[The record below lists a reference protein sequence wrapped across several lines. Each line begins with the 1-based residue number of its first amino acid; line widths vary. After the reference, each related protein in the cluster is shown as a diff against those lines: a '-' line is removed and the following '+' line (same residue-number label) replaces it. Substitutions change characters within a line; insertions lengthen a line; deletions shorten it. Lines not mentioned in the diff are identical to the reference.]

1 MSGESYTNEDFIK
14 NMPTDPRPS
23 HLMMKLAK
31 SSLELPLP
39 FGNSTTLFTVMTVLH
54 N

>member
-14 NMPTDPRPS
+14 NMPADPWAS

-31 SSLELPLP
+31 SSLELSLP
-39 FGNSTTLFTVMTVLH
+39 FGNSATRFTVMAVLH

>member
-1 MSGESYTNEDFIK
+1 MEEQKVAAG
-14 NMPTDPRPS
+14 
-23 HLMMKLAK
+23 MKLAK

-39 FGNSTTLFTVMTVLH
+39 FGNSATLFTVMTVLH